1 MSKLNKLLLEE
12 ALSKGVLPNKVVK
25 TSVAKANMSI
35 YVEYDLGAYCNSGA
49 D

>member
-1 MSKLNKLLLEE
+1 MSRLNRLLLEE

-25 TSVAKANMSI
+25 TRVAKANMST
-35 YVEYDLGAYCNSGA
+35 YVECYLDA